1 MRAFGG
7 QQTVPFQESMD
18 DIHYWDLGDVQEA
31 IGIGIERVG
40 RLLLERP
47 MTSGFTTAYQNL
59 QSLLQGAEQTL
70 RNLCQQGLSSTVIVN
85 AMAPILQGL
94 RYSWINIAANLG
106 TTPNIIETVTAG
118 VPPSSSN
125 TYRVLPSSGPQ
136 RPRQRIQA
144 PPPPPPVASPPAPP
158 AEQGYGWMHHMN
170 HVLEYIWDNKLYIAG
185 GVLAGL
191 TLGGVGAVAGIVC
204 VETGL
209 IGGLVAGGSVNAVEL
224 AQQQCVRC
232 RRGECTPEQH
242 AHRD

>member
-118 VPPSSSN
+118 VPPSSRN
-125 TYRVLPSSGPQ
+125 THRALSSSGP
-136 RPRQRIQA
+136 RQRMQAAPQPPPPQAAA
-144 PPPPPPVASPPAPP
+144 PPPPAP

-170 HVLEYIWDNKLYIAG
+170 HVLQYLWDNKVYIAG
-185 GVLAGL
+185 GILAGL
-191 TLGGVGAVAGIVC
+191 TLGGVGAVAGV
-204 VETGL
+204 VSVGAGL
-209 IGGLVAGGSVNAVEL
+209 IGGSVAGGSVTAMTL
-224 AQQQCVRC
+224 AGQQCVRC

-242 AHRD
+242 AHQD